1 MNILRQ
7 VFQCLQYHLLK
18 TQKISMIYAH
28 KDCKKKFCESLR
40 EEVMKIIN
48 FNKNEIA
55 IKRTAGI
62 IWN

>member
-1 MNILRQ
+1 
-7 VFQCLQYHLLK
+7 
-18 TQKISMIYAH
+18 MIYAD